1 MRLAATPEQFKP
13 CARQTGTGALR
24 LPRQHPCRMK
34 VEHWAA
40 RIGGRMKVE
49 HWAARIGAAL
59 RFFPNFF
66 RCKTAAFGKKEY
78 RLTDLYVVLGFLGVL
93 MEWLLRTLSAT
104 ARFVTGIQMG
114 F

>member
-13 CARQTGTGALR
+13 CARLTGTGALR
-24 LPRQHPCRMK
+24 LPRQHPC
-34 VEHWAA
+34 
-40 RIGGRMKVE
+40 RMKVE

-66 RCKTAAFGKKEY
+66 RCKTAALGKKEY